1 MTASTPISGASPLT
15 AIRALLVAALS
26 ILACVNLHAQALLV
40 TELEAIASRDAPE
53 PFRAKSLPVPDAPKI
68 NVVTPSVVSAVA
80 SPTRIQVQFQ
90 PTAPAQVRP
99 ETFKVLYGTFRID
112 ITDRITAASKVTADG
127 IDVAQASLPKGSH
140 KLYLEIQDS
149 AGRKGERPL
158 QFVVE

>member
-1 MTASTPISGASPLT
+1 MMASTPIPGASSLT
-15 AIRALLVAALS
+15 AARNFAWLVAALS
-26 ILACVNLHAQALLV
+26 ILISGSAQALLV
-40 TELEAIASRDAPE
+40 SDQEAIASRDAPE

>member
-1 MTASTPISGASPLT
+1 MTSSTPISGASPLT

-26 ILACVNLHAQALLV
+26 ILACVNVHAQALLV
-40 TELEAIASRDAPE
+40 TEQEASASRDQPE

-68 NVVTPSVVSAVA
+68 NVVTPSVAGAVA
-80 SPTRIQVQFQ
+80 SPTRILVQFQ
-90 PTAPAQVRP
+90 PTAPALVRP

-112 ITDRITAASKVTADG
+112 ITDRITASSKVTAEG

>member
-1 MTASTPISGASPLT
+1 MTASTPIPRASTLT
-15 AIRALLVAALS
+15 AVRALLLASLS
-26 ILACVNLHAQALLV
+26 IGACVNVHAQALLV
-40 TELEAIASRDAPE
+40 TEQEASASRDQPE

-112 ITDRITAASKVTADG
+112 ITDRITGASKVTADG

>member
-1 MTASTPISGASPLT
+1 MTAENASPYAPRLT
-15 AIRALLVAALS
+15 TLRALLWVS
-26 ILACVNLHAQALLV
+26 LAIVVCANVQAQTLLV
-40 TELEAIASRDAPE
+40 TEQEASASRNEPE

-68 NVVTPSVVSAVA
+68 NVVTPSLVSAVA

>member
-1 MTASTPISGASPLT
+1 M
-15 AIRALLVAALS
+15 
-26 ILACVNLHAQALLV
+26 
-40 TELEAIASRDAPE
+40 
-53 PFRAKSLPVPDAPKI
+53 PVPDAPKI

-149 AGRKGERPL
+149 VGRKGERPV